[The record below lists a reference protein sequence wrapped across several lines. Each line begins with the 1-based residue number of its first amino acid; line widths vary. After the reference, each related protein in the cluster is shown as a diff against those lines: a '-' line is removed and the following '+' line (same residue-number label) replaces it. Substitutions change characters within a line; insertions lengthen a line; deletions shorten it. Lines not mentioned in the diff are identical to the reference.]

1 VVVDVVER
9 VVLCKVVVMLELLLT
24 TVVLTVVEVFEGETT
39 GVLLIGVWVVDRVV
53 VVVSTSTVAGVVC
66 GRIAVGI
73 TMKKMS
79 RKSYLTWF

>member
-1 VVVDVVER
+1 MVVDVVER